1 MVGVQQQASDSC
13 AVFFLS
19 SNYKD
24 LRCLFFGVIL
34 ALYLFDGFKAAKFLE
49 KSKGESMSRLHRYQT
64 TLKSPV
70 KIVGKGLHSGRIV
83 SLSILPAPANY
94 GIRFLR
100 TDAAQSAPVRA
111 SFESISSTQ
120 LNTTIGYGETSV
132 STIEHLMAAFVGLG
146 IYNAL
151 VKLNGPEVPILDGS
165 ASEFVRRMEAVG
177 VQRLDKPQRLLR
189 IKREFEFKQGDQ
201 FFRLVPSIGQR
212 IKCSIEFDHR
222 IIGFQSLD
230 FRPSFEAFRSI
241 SQARTFCN
249 VQDVDAMRERGLAL
263 GGSLENA
270 IVLSEEGVM
279 NPDGL
284 RSPSEFVQHKLLDL
298 MGDLS
303 LLGMPLM
310 GDIIA
315 HKPGHALSAKFMQAL
330 SERWDDIFEVIS
342 VEEFIEDQRQP
353 SVADEAPVLAYF
365 A

>member
-1 MVGVQQQASDSC
+1 M
-13 AVFFLS
+13 
-19 SNYKD
+19 
-24 LRCLFFGVIL
+24 
-34 ALYLFDGFKAAKFLE
+34 
-49 KSKGESMSRLHRYQT
+49 SKLHRYQT

-70 KIVGKGLHSGRIV
+70 KILGKGLHSGRIV

-100 TDAAQSAPVRA
+100 TDSIQTTPVRA

-120 LNTTIGYGETSV
+120 LNTTIGFGDSSV

-165 ASEFVRRMEAVG
+165 ATEFVQKMEAAG
-177 VQRLDKPQRLLR
+177 IQRLDKAQRVLR

-201 FFRLVPSIGQR
+201 LMRLVPANRQR

-222 IIGFQSLD
+222 VIGYQSLD
-230 FRPSFEAFRSI
+230 FRPSFESFRSI

-249 VQDVDAMRERGLAL
+249 YHDVHAMRERGLAL
-263 GGSLENA
+263 GGSLDNA
-270 IVLSEEGVM
+270 IVLSDEGIL

-284 RSPSEFVQHKLLDL
+284 RSPTEFVQHKLLDL
-298 MGDLS
+298 LGDMA
-303 LLGMPLM
+303 LLGMPVI

-330 SERWDDIFEVIS
+330 SHRWDEVFEMV
-342 VEEFIEDQRQP
+342 
-353 SVADEAPVLAYF
+353 SVADYMEGQRQMAMGDGAPALANF